1 MAAPRA
7 DQPVDIVRL
16 PPTFD
21 RWQELLDLIR
31 RAFAYMDGVIDPP
44 SSAHRLTL
52 VSLEEKC
59 AAETVFLAVA
69 EGRLAG
75 CVFVANRGAHAYVGK
90 LAVEPVLQGQGI
102 GKRLLEAAE
111 AEAKRLGNL
120 VVELQT
126 RVELTG
132 NHAAFAR
139 LGFRETARTSHNGY
153 DRPTSITMRKE
164 LAR

>member
-1 MAAPRA
+1 MAAPRV
-7 DQPVDIVRL
+7 DQPVDIVPL

-21 RWQELLDLIR
+21 RWQELLDLILQ
-31 RAFAYMDGVIDPP
+31 AFANMDGVIDPP

-52 VSLEEKC
+52 ISLEEKC

-75 CVFVANRGAHAYVGK
+75 CIFIANRGGHAYIGK
-90 LAVEPVLQGQGI
+90 LAVEPALQGHGI
-102 GKRLLEAAE
+102 GRRLLEAAE
-111 AEAKRLGNL
+111 AEAKRLGSF
-120 VVELQT
+120 VMELQT
-126 RVELTG
+126 RIELTD

-139 LGFRETARTSHNGY
+139 LGFRETARTSHEGY

>member
-7 DQPVDIVRL
+7 DQPVDIVPL

-21 RWQELLDLIR
+21 RWQELLDLVR

-44 SSAHRLTL
+44 SSAHRLTPD
-52 VSLEEKC
+52 SLERKC
-59 AAETVFLAVA
+59 AAETVFVAVA
-69 EGRLAG
+69 EGRLVG
-75 CVFVANRGAHAYVGK
+75 CVFLANSGAHAYVGK
-90 LAVEPVLQGQGI
+90 LAVEPAHQRHGI
-102 GKRLLEAAE
+102 GRRLLEAAE

-126 RVELTG
+126 RVELTD

-139 LGFRETARTSHNGY
+139 LGFRETARTSHEGY
-153 DRPTSITMRKE
+153 GRPTTITMRKE

>member
-1 MAAPRA
+1 MAAPGTDR
-7 DQPVDIVRL
+7 PVDIVLL
-16 PPTFD
+16 PPGFD
-21 RWQELLDLIR
+21 RWQELLDLIL

-44 SSAHRLTL
+44 SSAHRMTL

-75 CVFVANRGAHAYVGK
+75 CVFIAIRGVHANVGK
-90 LAVEPVLQGQGI
+90 LAVDPLLQGQGI

-111 AEAKRLGNL
+111 AEAKRLGRL

-126 RVELTG
+126 RVELTD

-139 LGFRETARTSHNGY
+139 LGFHETARTSHQGY

>member
-1 MAAPRA
+1 MAAPRP
-7 DQPVDIVRL
+7 DRPVEIVSL
-16 PPTFD
+16 PPNFH
-21 RWQELLDLIR
+21 RWQELLDLIL

-52 VSLEEKC
+52 DSLEEKC

-69 EGRLAG
+69 GGRLAG
-75 CVFVANRGAHAYVGK
+75 CVFLANRGMDAYVGK
-90 LAVEPVLQGQGI
+90 LAVEPALQGQGI

-111 AEAKRLGNL
+111 AEAKRVGSL

-126 RVELTG
+126 RVELTD

-139 LGFRETARTSHNGY
+139 MGFHETVRTAHEGY
-153 DRPTSITMRKE
+153 DRPTTVTMRKE